1 MWSRAE
7 LKERAKAVF
16 ESCRWPAVGVSVILM
31 VVSGMGAGGGGSS
44 SNSGN
49 EDYSSIK
56 NGAESLS
63 NVDMTLLITS
73 VVAIMAVFLIAFVIS
88 FIIKTFVSNPIEIG
102 ARRFFMISR
111 ERTADFRE
119 LAFIFSNGYVKNA
132 IIMLLRNIYISLW
145 SLLFVIPGIIKSYEY
160 RMIPYILA
168 ENPDIDRKTA
178 FRFSK
183 MMMDGQKWD
192 TFVLD
197 LSFIPWAMLSVIT
210 CGIVGVVYYMPYYNL
225 TNAELYA
232 ELRNQLIMNDKEAA
246 GLLIGFGE

>member
-1 MWSRAE
+1 MWNRAE
-7 LKERAKAVF
+7 LKERAKTVF
-16 ESCRWPAVGVSVILM
+16 AGCRWPAIGVSVILAI
-31 VVSGMGAGGGGSS
+31 VSGGGGGGGSS
-44 SNSGN
+44 ANSN
-49 EDYSSIK
+49 DFSSV
-56 NGAESLS
+56 NRNNMS
-63 NVDMTLLITS
+63 NVDISLLITAI
-73 VVAIMAVFLIAFVIS
+73 VAILAVVVFALIIG
-88 FIIKTFVSNPIEIG
+88 FIIKTFVANPIEIG

-119 LAFIFSNGYVKNA
+119 LVFIFSNGYIKNA
-132 IIMLLRNIYISLW
+132 IIMLLRSIYISLW

-178 FRFSK
+178 FELSK
-183 MMMDGQKWD
+183 KMMDGQKWD

-197 LSFIPWAMLSVIT
+197 LSFIPWVLLMIIT
-210 CGIVGVVYYMPYYNL
+210 CGIVGVFYYLPYYNL

-232 ELRNQLIMNDKEAA
+232 VLRNELIMNDKEAA